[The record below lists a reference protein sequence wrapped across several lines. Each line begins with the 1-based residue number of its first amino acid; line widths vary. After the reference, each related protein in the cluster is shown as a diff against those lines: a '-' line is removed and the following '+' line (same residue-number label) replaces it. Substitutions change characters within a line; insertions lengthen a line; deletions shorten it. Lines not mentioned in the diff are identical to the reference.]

1 MGLVGLDGGQRGLG
15 VEAGQQRHVA
25 ALEQRRARPHDRPV
39 VVERPGHDQPG
50 AGHEAERR
58 RPSGST
64 RAGSPDTISFG
75 RPVEPPEVGA
85 FHDGDT
91 TSGNGLALGGAGSG
105 R

>member
-1 MGLVGLDGGQRGLG
+1 MTSRVRGTKRSGDG
-15 VEAGQQRHVA
+15 
-25 ALEQRRARPHDRPV
+25 
-39 VVERPGHDQPG
+39 
-50 AGHEAERR
+50 
-58 RPSGST
+58 PSGST